1 MAVIYDIVLPKR
13 RCDIP
18 RKSPYNIT
26 LSSYEK
32 NILQQMARKYTLSY
46 FKVIRAKAILL
57 AADGFENKQIGEQL
71 DLPREIVSKWRK
83 RFFEERLN
91 GLQDRPRRGR
101 PSRFS
106 P

>member
-1 MAVIYDIVLPKR
+1 MTLICDIASSKR

-18 RKSPYNIT
+18 RISPYVISLN
-26 LSSYEK
+26 SHEK
-32 NILQQMARKYTLSY
+32 SILQKMARKYTLPY
-46 FKVIRAKAILL
+46 FKVVRAKAILL
-57 AADGFENKQIGEQL
+57 AADGLENKQIGEKL

-101 PSRFS
+101 PSHFS

>member
-1 MAVIYDIVLPKR
+1 MTLKYDIVSSKR

-18 RKSPYNIT
+18 RMSPYVIS
-26 LSSYEK
+26 LSLNEK
-32 NILQQMARKYTLSY
+32 DALQKVARKYTLPY
-46 FKVIRAKAILL
+46 FKVVRAKAILL
-57 AADGFENKQIGEQL
+57 AADGLENKQIGEKL
-71 DLPREIVSKWRK
+71 DLPREVVSKWRK
-83 RFFEERLN
+83 RFFEKRLN

>member
-1 MAVIYDIVLPKR
+1 MTHIYDIVTSKR

-18 RKSPYNIT
+18 RKSPYTIN
-26 LSSYEK
+26 LSSHEK
-32 NILQQMARKYTLSY
+32 STLQQMARKYTLPY
-46 FKVIRAKAILL
+46 FMVIRAKAILL
-57 AADGFENKQIGEQL
+57 AADGLENKQIGEKL
-71 DLPREIVSKWRK
+71 DLPREIISKWRK
-83 RFFEERLN
+83 RFFDKRLD

>member
-1 MAVIYDIVLPKR
+1 MILVYDIVPSKK

-18 RKSPYNIT
+18 RKSPYNIR
-26 LSSYEK
+26 LNSHEK
-32 NILQQMARKYTLSY
+32 MVLQQMARKYTLPY
-46 FKVIRAKAILL
+46 FKVVRAKAILL
-57 AADGFENKQIGEQL
+57 AAGGLENKQIGERL